1 MTPASGRKKL
11 SGMLSAEA
19 GSLQLS
25 MKKSQARSMSSLKE
39 EEELAKL
46 TIPQLIERITDLTT
60 KYAEDLGR
68 VTHELLIRAMQ
79 QAK

>member
-1 MTPASGRKKL
+1 
-11 SGMLSAEA
+11 
-19 GSLQLS
+19 
-25 MKKSQARSMSSLKE
+25 MSSLKE

>member
-1 MTPASGRKKL
+1 
-11 SGMLSAEA
+11 
-19 GSLQLS
+19 
-25 MKKSQARSMSSLKE
+25 MSSLKD

-46 TIPQLIERITDLTT
+46 TIPQLIERITDLTA
-60 KYAEDLGR
+60 KYAEDLGC

>member
-11 SGMLSAEA
+11 SGTLLAKA

-25 MKKSQARSMSSLKE
+25 MKKSRARSMSSLKD

-46 TIPQLIERITDLTT
+46 TIPQLIERITDLTA

-79 QAK
+79 QAR

>member
-1 MTPASGRKKL
+1 
-11 SGMLSAEA
+11 
-19 GSLQLS
+19 
-25 MKKSQARSMSSLKE
+25 MSSLKE

-68 VTHELLIRAMQ
+68 VTHLLVSI
-79 QAK
+79 

>member
-1 MTPASGRKKL
+1 
-11 SGMLSAEA
+11 
-19 GSLQLS
+19 
-25 MKKSQARSMSSLKE
+25 MSSLKE

-46 TIPQLIERITDLTT
+46 TIPQLIERITDLTA